1 MFIELNKLN
10 YFDEIKIDDNIEIPK
25 NYYEKTD
32 IVSLSKIVTI
42 GNIIYKNDKYEIN
55 LNLSGTMM
63 LHDSMTYDIIPY
75 NFEIKIEESLEK
87 SSKTLDLISF
97 LWHYIILEVPLRF
110 TVNDK
115 YSIKTDNYQ
124 LISEEEYSRK
134 KNPFSDFKME

>member
-1 MFIELNKLN
+1 MFIDLNKLN
-10 YFDEIKIDDNIEIPK
+10 YLDEIKIDDNIEIPK